1 MFRWMS
7 DIGCAAG
14 SLPFHASR
22 LVIDGNDQAGAG
34 SATLDDEKVD
44 ESTIVGD
51 EDLGDGDFDDDQP
64 RGRRD
69 KQAKAYDALKS
80 DRDRLA
86 ADLAKKDELLTSLSQ
101 RLDAVEKTAETRQD
115 VNARTNASMERAEQ
129 RAREVVAAIRKINR
143 DAPDYSEQVYATMF
157 KRLDQDYSKAAEEVS
172 ERTSREVYQETRT
185 QEQRRADAEREALE
199 HLEDAGLDKEHL
211 RLVQLLASEK
221 NMVDPDWFKKT
232 PAAEQVPK
240 LVEEVVT
247 LIRGPKRNSQE
258 FKDEKKRHREPMDGV
273 IDSSSRGTRRT
284 AREDDDDQ
292 KEGPGSILADL
303 ARLKKTQRQSTNVML
318 RQSER

>member
-1 MFRWMS
+1 MFRWIN

-14 SLPFHASR
+14 ILPFHASR
-22 LVIDGNDQAGAG
+22 LIIDGNDQAGAG
-34 SATLDDEKVD
+34 SATLDDERAD
-44 ESTIVGD
+44 DPNIVGD

-69 KQAKAYDALKS
+69 KQVKAYDALKS

-115 VNARTNASMERAEQ
+115 VNSRTNASIERAKQ
-129 RAREVVAAIRKINR
+129 RAREVVGEIKKLDRN
-143 DAPDYSEQVYATMF
+143 DPDYSVKVYEAMF
-157 KRLDQDYSKAAEEVS
+157 THLDADYSKAAEEVS
-172 ERTSREVYQETRT
+172 ERKSREVYQETRT
-185 QEQRRADAEREALE
+185 HEQRRADAEQEALE

-221 NMVDPDWFKKT
+221 SAVDPNWFKNT
-232 PAAEQVPK
+232 PAEKQVPL
-240 LVEEVVT
+240 LVEEVVK
-247 LIRGPKRNSQE
+247 LVRGPKRNSQD

-273 IDSSSRGTRRT
+273 IDSSSRGTRRSP
-284 AREDDDDQ
+284 REDDDDQ
-292 KEGPGSILADL
+292 REGPGSILADL
-303 ARLKKTQRQSTNVML
+303 ARLKKTQRQSTNTML
-318 RQSER
+318 RQAER